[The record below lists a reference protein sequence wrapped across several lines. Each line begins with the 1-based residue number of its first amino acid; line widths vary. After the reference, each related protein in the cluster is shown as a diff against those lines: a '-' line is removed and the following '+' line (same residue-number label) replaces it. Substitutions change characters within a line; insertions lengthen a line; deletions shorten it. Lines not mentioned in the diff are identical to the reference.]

1 MKEYLNDKKFL
12 DFLLLMGVDIDK
24 TEEGDL
30 NEYYVAYKSTLDG
43 LMKNINVIYDNL
55 LNTTFKQEDVIES
68 SEEKLDDILS
78 IDLNNMDEIELKKLL
93 DKTTN
98 SPILS
103 KYPDKGDLYK
113 KLQVF
118 FKKNNMKLYEIHIE
132 TNDKSQY
139 VKETWVHKKSGY
151 SMITAYPMSYETF
164 NLLDSS
170 MKKNIINKQQ
180 ELNITTFDYEIDLL
194 STEDK
199 IKYYEY
205 HIKNAIKT
213 ENYEE
218 AAKYRDIMKK
228 ITEVN

>member
-1 MKEYLNDKKFL
+1 MTKKFL

-24 TEEGDL
+24 TEENDL

-43 LMKNINVIYDNL
+43 LMKNINIIYDNL
-55 LNTTFKQEDVIES
+55 LNIPFKQEEDES

-118 FKKNNMKLYEIHIE
+118 FKKNNMKLYELHIE
-132 TNDKSQY
+132 ADDKSQQY

-151 SMITAYPMSYETF
+151 SMITAYPISYETF

-170 MKKNIINKQQ
+170 MKK
-180 ELNITTFDYEIDLL
+180 T
-194 STEDK
+194 
-199 IKYYEY
+199 
-205 HIKNAIKT
+205 
-213 ENYEE
+213 
-218 AAKYRDIMKK
+218 
-228 ITEVN
+228 